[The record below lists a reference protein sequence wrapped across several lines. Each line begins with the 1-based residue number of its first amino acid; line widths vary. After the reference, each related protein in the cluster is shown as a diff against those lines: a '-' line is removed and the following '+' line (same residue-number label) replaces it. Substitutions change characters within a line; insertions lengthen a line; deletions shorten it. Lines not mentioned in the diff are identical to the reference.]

1 MEKENQIFMKDL
13 KPILLVEDDSVDAMT
28 VKKVLK
34 ALQVTNPLTLC
45 KNGEEALEWLN
56 NNRSNLPGIILLDL
70 NMPKMNG
77 LEFLRVIKS
86 DDAYKIIPVVVLTT
100 SEDYQDKLES
110 YKLSIAGYMLKSFDY
125 NRFIDVMRSVKTYW
139 ETSELSY

>member
-1 MEKENQIFMKDL
+1 MVKDL
-13 KPILLVEDDSVDAMT
+13 KPILLVEDDLVDAMT

-34 ALQVTNPLTLC
+34 ELKVTNPLILC
-45 KNGEEALEWLN
+45 KNGEEALEWLQS
-56 NNRSNLPGIILLDL
+56 NRSELPGIILLDL

-77 LEFLRVIKS
+77 LEFLRVIKA
-86 DDAYKIIPVVVLTT
+86 DDAFKIIPVVVLTT
-100 SEDYQDKLES
+100 SEDHHDKLES

-125 NRFIDVMRSVKTYW
+125 NRFIDVMKSIKAYW

>member
-1 MEKENQIFMKDL
+1 MKDL
-13 KPILLVEDDSVDAMT
+13 KPILLVEDDLVDAMT

-34 ALQVTNPLTLC
+34 ELCVTNPLVLC
-45 KNGEEALEWLN
+45 KNGEEALEWLQ
-56 NNRSNLPGIILLDL
+56 NNRNNLPGIILLDL

-77 LEFLRVIKS
+77 LEFLRIIKG
-86 DDAYKIIPVVVLTT
+86 DDSLKIIPVVVLTT
-100 SEDYQDKLES
+100 SEDHHDKLES

-125 NRFIDVMRSVKTYW
+125 NRFIDVMKSIKLYW

>member
-1 MEKENQIFMKDL
+1 MEKNNSFMVKDL
-13 KPILLVEDDSVDAMT
+13 KPILLVEDDLVDAMT

-34 ALQVTNPLTLC
+34 ELKVTNPLILC
-45 KNGEEALEWLN
+45 KNGEEALEWLQS
-56 NNRSNLPGIILLDL
+56 NRSELPGIILLDL

-77 LEFLRVIKS
+77 LEFLRVIKA
-86 DDAYKIIPVVVLTT
+86 DDAFKIIPVVVLTT
-100 SEDYQDKLES
+100 SEDHHDKLES

-125 NRFIDVMRSVKTYW
+125 NRFIDVMKSIKAYW

>member
-1 MEKENQIFMKDL
+1 MQNHNPFIMKDL
-13 KPILLVEDDSVDAMT
+13 KPILLVEDDLVDAMT

-34 ALQVTNPLTLC
+34 ELSVTNPLVLC
-45 KNGEEALEWLN
+45 KNGEEALEWLQ

-77 LEFLRVIKS
+77 LEFLRIIKG
-86 DDAYKIIPVVVLTT
+86 DDSLKIIPVVVLTT
-100 SEDYQDKLES
+100 SEDHQDKLES

-125 NRFIDVMRSVKTYW
+125 NRFIDVMKSIKSYW